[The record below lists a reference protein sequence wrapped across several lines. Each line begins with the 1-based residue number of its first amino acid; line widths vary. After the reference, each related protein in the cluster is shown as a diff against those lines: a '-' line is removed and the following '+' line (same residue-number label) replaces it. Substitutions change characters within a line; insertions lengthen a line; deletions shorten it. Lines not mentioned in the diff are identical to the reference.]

1 MKSNRGWL
9 LLALPLS
16 LAACGGDEG
25 DTAETP
31 ADSAIA
37 AIDAPTVDTAPMG
50 AMPTTLA
57 LQSVDS
63 SGVMGQA
70 TVIPNGDMQTQVQV
84 QLSGLT
90 PGAHPGHIH
99 EGKCPTPGA
108 VVHPLP
114 EITASADGSGSAAT
128 TLPVDAS
135 TFMDGNHVITY
146 HGEGGKPVACGDLV
160 AHAM

>member
-16 LAACGGDEG
+16 LAACGGGEG

-37 AIDAPTVDTAPMG
+37 AIDAPPADPAAMG

-57 LQSVDS
+57 LQAVDS

-70 TVIPNGDMQTQVQV
+70 TITPNGDTQTQVQV

-90 PGAHPGHIH
+90 PGSHPGHIH
-99 EGKCPTPGA
+99 EGNCPTPGA
-108 VVHPLP
+108 VVQPLP
-114 EITASADGSGSAAT
+114 EITPTADGSGSAAT
-128 TLPVDAS
+128 TVPVDAS
-135 TFMDGNHVITY
+135 TFMDGKHVITY
-146 HGEGGKPVACGDLV
+146 HGEGGKPVVCGDLMS
-160 AHAM
+160 HAM

>member
-16 LAACGGDEG
+16 LAACGGGED
-25 DTAETP
+25 
-31 ADSAIA
+31 DSAA
-37 AIDAPTVDTAPMG
+37 EAVDTATVAPMASDTAAHDMG

-57 LQSVDS
+57 LQAVGS
-63 SGVMGQA
+63 SGAMGQA
-70 TVIPNGDMQTQVQV
+70 TITPNGAQTQVQV

-99 EGKCPTPGA
+99 EGNCPTPGA

-114 EITASADGSGSAAT
+114 EITAGADGSGSAETTLTADAT
-128 TLPVDAS
+128 TFL
-135 TFMDGNHVITY
+135 DGKHLISY
-146 HGEGGKPVACGDLV
+146 HGEGGAPVACGDLM